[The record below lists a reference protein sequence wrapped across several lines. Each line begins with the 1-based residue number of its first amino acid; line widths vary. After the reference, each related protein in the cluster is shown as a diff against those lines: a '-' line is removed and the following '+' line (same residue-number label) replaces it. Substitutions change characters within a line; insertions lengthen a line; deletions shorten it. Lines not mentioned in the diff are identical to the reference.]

1 MNNNELITVKRYGLP
16 IKIIQLNNHSLG
28 MVRQWQR
35 MFSRARYSETETFD
49 DVNMK
54 MFIEAYGIAYYRC
67 HSIGELENALEETK
81 DLKEAVFFECIIDK
95 DDSVYPIVPPGRPIN
110 ELLLNG

>member
-1 MNNNELITVKRYGLP
+1 
-16 IKIIQLNNHSLG
+16 
-28 MVRQWQR
+28 
-35 MFSRARYSETETFD
+35 
-49 DVNMK
+49 MK
-54 MFIEAYGIAYYRC
+54 MFIEAYGITYYRC

-81 DLKEAVFFECIIDK
+81 DLEEAVFFECIINK